1 MKKVLLITFLLVLQ
15 LFFGQ
20 EIPQIKV
27 DEKEKAIQL
36 TELKVQTEI
45 VGNISQTTYEMV
57 FYNPNNRILEGELVF
72 PLGEG
77 QTVTG
82 YALDING
89 KMRDAVVV
97 EKQKARQTF
106 ERVIR
111 QKIDPAL
118 LEQSEGNN
126 YKSRIYPLPGKGTR
140 KIKIVFEQELLVK
153 NNRYYYE
160 LPLQYKNVKQFDLRV
175 EVFKQK
181 SAPIVHNSDMQFE
194 RWEEN
199 YVLKYDEQNFIANK
213 TLQIQIPTE
222 LLEERILS
230 YEDFIYIN
238 KNIKKQ
244 AQLKRK
250 PKEISVFWD
259 VSLSQKSKEITKE
272 MALLER
278 YLQEL
283 QNVKVNLIVFSNVV
297 VKKETFSI
305 KNGAIKG
312 IKEMLDVIPYDGA
325 TSFSQAIL
333 KQYQSKEN
341 LLFTNG
347 IFNFKKETVSFKNP
361 VYIINSNTVAN
372 HVENKRIAQATA
384 GRYINLNRF
393 TEEEALQQLLNEPYR
408 FLGYQSRST
417 FEATFPAKGTVVNE
431 NFTFVGRSKNAT
443 QITLLFGYG
452 KKVED
457 QYKINLDQKGES
469 DLVKRIWAKKK
480 LTELNQNHK
489 ENKQKIIAHALENQ
503 LITQYTS
510 LIVLDRLED
519 YLRYEIVPPE
529 ELQEQYFA
537 QINRQK
543 EMQKEQEKRIKE
555 LRSDLQDEYEDVKK
569 WWAKDVKLPKKKAKT
584 DSLGNI
590 DNDFEESADRV
601 VVGYGTTAE
610 EAAENPPPP
619 DPEVLDDIEPL
630 DDVQEVIVT
639 SNALTTRIQSEAL
652 EGAVPEVKIEEM
664 QPGDSRTIKLRSA
677 SSIGN
682 TQAPLYVVDG
692 KVVSDISS
700 LSPNE
705 IGSMEVLKDA
715 AATSVY
721 GSRGSNGVIVIT
733 TQNGVVISDSIVLG
747 KEEDFKIKNEKSIDY
762 LAELKKASNLKEA
775 YQKYIEL
782 RKGQEHNPLFYIDI
796 ADYFYKKGEAKQ
808 AVKIISNV
816 LELKL
821 DDPELIRLVAYRLE
835 SYKMYDEALLVYK
848 KLLEIRPE
856 DIQTYRDVALAYE
869 VTGAYQKAFDQLVYI
884 IEGGLI
890 ENDAD
895 RRFEGVEQIA
905 FVEATQL
912 LSNHKKKIK
921 TTKKVKPL
929 PVDLRVVL
937 DWNHDNVDIDLWVED
952 PTGEI
957 CKYNHSR
964 TKIGG
969 KMSDD
974 MTEGFGPEEFMLKK
988 AIKGTYKVYANY
1000 YGTSSQKISGPTTI
1014 KATLFKNYGSS
1025 NQTKKVKVVR
1035 LNDSKKKKVLLGEIV
1050 F

>member
-1 MKKVLLITFLLVLQ
+1 MKKVLLIAFILTFQ

-20 EIPQIKV
+20 ETPQIKV
-27 DEKEKAIQL
+27 SEKEKAIQL
-36 TELKVQTEI
+36 IELKVQTEI

-57 FYNPNNRILEGELVF
+57 FYNPNNRVLEGELVF

-82 YALDING
+82 YALDIDG
-89 KMRDAVVV
+89 KMRNAVVV

-106 ERVIR
+106 EQVIR

-118 LEQSEGNN
+118 LEQSEGNS
-126 YKSRIYPLPGKGTR
+126 YKSRIYPLPKKGTR

-160 LPLQYKNVKQFDLRV
+160 LPLQYEKIKQFDLRI
-175 EVFKQK
+175 EVFKQE
-181 SAPIVHNSDMQFE
+181 SAPIVHNSNRQFE

-199 YVLKYDEQNFIANK
+199 YVLKHNEQNFTASK
-213 TLQIQIPTE
+213 TLQIQIPTK

-238 KNIKKQ
+238 KNIKQQARLKQ
-244 AQLKRK
+244 K

-272 MALLER
+272 MTLLEC

-283 QNVKVNLIVFSNVV
+283 QNVKVNLIVFSNAI

-305 KNGAIKG
+305 KKGAIKA
-312 IKEMLDVIPYDGA
+312 IKKMLDAIPYDGA
-325 TSFSQAIL
+325 TSFSQTLL
-333 KQYQSKEN
+333 KQHESKEN

-347 IFNFKKETVSFKNP
+347 IFNFKKETVSFENP

-372 HVENKRIAQATA
+372 HVENNKIAQATA

-393 TEEEALQQLLNEPYR
+393 TNEEALQQLLNEPYR
-408 FLGYQSRST
+408 FLGYQSRSM
-417 FEATFPAKGTVVNE
+417 FEATFPAKGTVVDE
-431 NFTFVGRSKNAT
+431 NFTFVGRSKNAR

-457 QYKINLDQKGES
+457 QYKIVLDQKGKS

-480 LTELNQNHK
+480 LTELNKNSK
-489 ENKQKIIAHALENQ
+489 ENKEKIIAHALENQ

-537 QINRQK
+537 QIGRQK
-543 EMQKEQEKRIKE
+543 EMQKEQEKRIKG
-555 LRSDLQDEYEDVKK
+555 LRSDLQNDYEDVKE
-569 WWAKDVKLPKKKAKT
+569 WWTKDFKLPEKKAKS
-584 DSLGNI
+584 DSLGTI
-590 DNDFEESADRV
+590 TEDDYESRIMVVADR
-601 VVGYGTTAE
+601 VGYGTTAE
-610 EAAENPPPP
+610 EAASETVE
-619 DPEVLDDIEPL
+619 EVRLERATG
-630 DDVQEVIVT
+630 VVAAV
-639 SNALTTRIQSEAL
+639 QSEAL
-652 EGAVPEVKIEEM
+652 EGAVPGIKIEEM
-664 QPGDSRTIKLRSA
+664 QPGASGTIRTRGA

-692 KVVSDISS
+692 KVVSDINS

-705 IGSMEVLKDA
+705 IGSMEVLKNE
-715 AATSVY
+715 AATSIY
-721 GSRGSNGVIVIT
+721 GSRGSNGVVVIT
-733 TQNGVVISDSIVLG
+733 TKDGVAIPDSIVLG
-747 KEEDFKIKNEKSIDY
+747 KEEDIKIENKKSIDY

-775 YQKYIEL
+775 YQKYIVL
-782 RKGQEHNPLFYIDI
+782 RKDQEHNPLFYIDV
-796 ADYFYKKGEAKQ
+796 ADYFYEKGDEKQ

-821 DDPELIRLVAYRLE
+821 DDPELIRLVAYMLE
-835 SYKMYDEALLVYK
+835 SYGMYNEALLVYK

-869 VTGAYQKAFDQLVYI
+869 TTRDYQKAFDQLVYI

-895 RRFEGVEQIA
+895 RRFEGIEQIT

-912 LSNHKKKIK
+912 LSNHKNKIK

-929 PVDLRVVL
+929 PIDFRVVL

-952 PTGEI
+952 PTGEM
-957 CKYNHSR
+957 CKYDHSR

-969 KMSDD
+969 RMSDD

-1014 KATLFKNYGSS
+1014 KVTLFKNYGKS
-1025 NQTKKVKVVR
+1025 NQTKEVKVVR
-1035 LNDSKKKKVLLGEIV
+1035 LNDSKKKKMLLGEIV